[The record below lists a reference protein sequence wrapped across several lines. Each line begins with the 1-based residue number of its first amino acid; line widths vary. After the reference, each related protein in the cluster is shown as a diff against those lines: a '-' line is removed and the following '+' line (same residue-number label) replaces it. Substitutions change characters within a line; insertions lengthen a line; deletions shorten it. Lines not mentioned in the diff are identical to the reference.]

1 MATYVNWFG
10 HINADGF
17 AKDIKNMSYAKA
29 YKEFVD
35 AFNEVDRGI
44 GGFTKNDANNLIA
57 MANALTAQYGAGVN
71 TKNLV
76 GQLQQVINKGSYD
89 NSVMRNS
96 LKWDIDSLSPQN
108 LTGSSTG
115 EITKD
120 SNGQAVVTKGSK
132 TGTNL
137 ATGQKATTSS
147 NTKTSTS
154 TGGSSGGG
162 GGYSGGGSY
171 GSGSV
176 NNSYYEKLI
185 KEYRD
190 KIDALEH
197 PKVWTASELAE
208 KHGVQDQYD
217 YDKILQMYNDKTN
230 KYYQDAVANQ
240 LSNNAN
246 AERSNSVFANSL
258 INNYL
263 SGYNNAAPTAVGK
276 GTRAANALSSNIYAD
291 MTNEEASSNLQSIVN
306 TYLEKQKD
314 ELANNPI
321 LARQQYNDM
330 GKLLLQLGA
339 NYNTSEVQNYINELN
354 AYDTAYAGIRNAQN
368 NLASTAA
375 AAYQNNASAALA
387 NNTYNNN
394 NAMAKYYKAYYGTE
408 NNNWQKAYQNMLR
421 DQAIST
427 DVNTSAN

>member
-1 MATYVNWFG
+1 MALANPYNSPFIDKVNNYTNGIDTNGRGTFYTLL
-10 HINADGF
+10 
-17 AKDIKNMSYAKA
+17 KPQYAKNNQSYQTFKGSDGKYY
-29 YKEFVD
+29 YKSGTSYIEITNKTALD
-35 AFNEVDRGI
+35 KIKANT
-44 GGFTKNDANNLIA
+44 TKNI
-57 MANALTAQYGAGVN
+57 TVEEPGVN
-71 TKNLV
+71 TK
-76 GQLQQVINKGSYD
+76 
-89 NSVMRNS
+89 
-96 LKWDIDSLSPQN
+96 P
-108 LTGSSTG
+108 T
-115 EITKD
+115 
-120 SNGQAVVTKGSK
+120 
-132 TGTNL
+132 TN
-137 ATGQKATTSS
+137 TNTTTTNT
-147 NTKTSTS
+147 NTKPATSG
-154 TGGSSGGG
+154 GGSSGSGG
-162 GGYSGGGSY
+162 GGSSGSGGGGSS
-171 GSGSV
+171 GSGGV

-197 PKVWTASELAE
+197 PKIWTAEELAE

-240 LSNNAN
+240 MRNNAN

-263 SGYNNAAPTAVGK
+263 SSYNSAAPTAVGK

-291 MTNEEASSNLQSIVN
+291 LTNEEASSNLQSIIN

-339 NYNTSEVQNYINELN
+339 SYNTAEVQNYINELN

-394 NAMAKYYKAYYGTE
+394 NAMAKYYQAYYGNE